1 MVPPNEQMPD
11 PYDAHPNDGNS
22 QSPDIPPQPPVPP
35 PQPPV
40 PPPPSSEPPWGAGP
54 NPYAEKSY
62 AEKQQ
67 LQRQVVRHRQARQVT
82 ILDKF
87 VQGVMYLVGAL
98 QILLGL
104 RFLLRLTAANPENTF
119 AEVIYGLSDPF
130 VTPFSTLFISPTFNG
145 SRHIFDLNILV
156 AMAAYLALLGLL
168 LGLIQIFRD
177 T

>member
-11 PYDAHPNDGNS
+11 PNDSYPTDENS
-22 QSPDIPPQPPVPP
+22 QSPDIPHQPPVPP
-35 PQPPV
+35 GQPAD
-40 PPPPSSEPPWGAGP
+40 PPWGDGP
-54 NPYAEKSY
+54 NPYADKSY

-87 VQGVMYLVGAL
+87 GQGVIYLVSAL

-104 RFLLRLTAANPENTF
+104 RFLLRLTAANPDNTF

-130 VTPFSTLFISPTFNG
+130 VTPFSTLFVSPTFNG

-168 LGLIQIFRD
+168 LGLVQIFRD
-177 T
+177 N